1 MNHAD
6 IETLARNWVVDAA
19 DRPANPRVQQVV
31 VRLLG
36 DLCKAIEDLDITPT
50 EFWNG
55 VAYMAAAGAANELG
69 LLAAGLGLERFLDI
83 RADEAEQE
91 AGLAGGTPRTIEG
104 PLYVAGAPQSIGFAR
119 LDDGAGD
126 GADDGADKGSGSH
139 AAETLFMQGTVFDQD
154 GNPMPDARVE
164 VWHANLLGNYSFF
177 DRTQPDFNLR
187 RTIVTDADGRY
198 GFRSMLPAGYG
209 CPPDGSTQQLLDLLG
224 RHGQRPAHIHFFVSA
239 PGHRKL
245 TTQINIDGDDYL
257 WDDFAFASREGLV
270 PAVTRIDDP
279 AQLGARGLDKPFASI
294 DFDFHL
300 YRETEAVPPTVVERQ
315 RAAA

>member
-6 IETLARNWVVDAA
+6 IDKLVQSWIVDAA
-19 DRPANPRVQQVV
+19 DRPANQRVQQVV

-36 DLCKAIEDLDITPT
+36 DLCKAIEDLDITPS
-50 EFWNG
+50 ELWSG
-55 VAYMAAAGAANELG
+55 LAYMSAAGAANELG

-83 RADEAEQE
+83 RADEAEAK

-104 PLYVAGAPQSIGFAR
+104 PLYVAGAPESVGFAR
-119 LDDGAGD
+119 LDDGTESD
-126 GADDGADKGSGSH
+126 I
-139 AAETLFMQGTVFDQD
+139 AETLFMQGTVYGQD
-154 GNPMPDARVE
+154 GKPLPGAKVE

-177 DRTQPDFNLR
+177 DRTQSDFNLR

-198 GFRSMLPAGYG
+198 QFRSIIPKGYG
-209 CPPDGSTQQLLDLLG
+209 CPPDGTTQQLLDLLG

-239 PGHRKL
+239 ASHRKL
-245 TTQINIDGDDYL
+245 TTQINIDGDEYL

-270 PAVTRIDDP
+270 PQIARVDDP
-279 AQLGARGLDKPFASI
+279 AALTAKQLDKPFASI
-294 DFDFHL
+294 DFDFRL
-300 YRETEAVPPTVVERQ
+300 YGDTDAAPTSIVQRQ

>member
-6 IETLARNWVVDAA
+6 IEQLAKNWVVDAA

-31 VRLLG
+31 LRLLG

-50 EFWNG
+50 EFWSG
-55 VAYMAAAGAANELG
+55 VAYMSAAGAVNELG

-83 RADEAEQE
+83 RADEAERK
-91 AGLAGGTPRTIEG
+91 AGLEGGTPRTIEG
-104 PLYVAGAPQSIGFAR
+104 PLYVAGAPESVGFAR
-119 LDDGAGD
+119 LDDGTESDRG
-126 GADDGADKGSGSH
+126 
-139 AAETLFMQGTVFDQD
+139 EVLFMQGTVFDQQ
-154 GNPMPDARVE
+154 GKPLPGAKVE

-177 DRTQPDFNLR
+177 DRTQSDFNLR
-187 RTIVTDADGRY
+187 RTIITDEQGRY
-198 GFRSMLPAGYG
+198 QFRSIIPVGYG
-209 CPPDGSTQQLLDLLG
+209 CPPDGTTQALLNQLG

-245 TTQINIDGDDYL
+245 TTQINIDGDEYL

-270 PAVTRIDDP
+270 PPVNRIADAAEID
-279 AQLGARGLDKPFASI
+279 ARRLNKPFASI

-300 YRETEAVPPTVVERQ
+300 YHDTASAPTTLVDRP

>member
-6 IETLARNWVVDAA
+6 IETLANNWVVDAA

-36 DLCKAIEDLDITPT
+36 DLCKAIEDLDITPS
-50 EFWNG
+50 EFWSG
-55 VAYMAAAGAANELG
+55 LSYMSAAGAANELG

-83 RADEAEQE
+83 RADEAEQK
-91 AGLAGGTPRTIEG
+91 AGLEGGTPRTIEG
-104 PLYVAGAPQSIGFAR
+104 PLYVAGAPESVGFAR
-119 LDDGAGD
+119 LDDGSE
-126 GADDGADKGSGSH
+126 SGN
-139 AAETLFMQGTVFDQD
+139 AEVLFMQGTVFDQD
-154 GNPMPDARVE
+154 GKPMPGAKVE

-177 DRTQPDFNLR
+177 DQTQSHFNLR
-187 RTIVTDADGRY
+187 RTIVTDDQGRY
-198 GFRSMLPAGYG
+198 QFRSIVPVGYG
-209 CPPDGSTQQLLDLLG
+209 CPPDGTTQQLLDLLG

-245 TTQINIDGDDYL
+245 TTQINIDGDELL

-270 PAVTRIDDP
+270 PPITRIGDP
-279 AQLGARGLDKPFASI
+279 AQLDARRLDKPFASI

-300 YRETEAVPPTVVERQ
+300 YRETAAAPAADVERP